1 MSEVV
6 SQLDRAAAAYWRR
19 LAKSSGAANA
29 SAALARAQHLTV
41 EARAESRIPD
51 RAQRPTLDQIEV
63 PPLRLR

>member
-1 MSEVV
+1 MSEIV
-6 SQLDRAAAAYWRR
+6 SELDRAAATYWRW
-19 LAKSSGAANA
+19 LAQAGGANA
-29 SAALARAQHLTV
+29 NAALTRAQQLTV

>member
-1 MSEVV
+1 MSEIV
-6 SQLDRAAAAYWRR
+6 SEMDRAAATYWRG
-19 LAKSSGAANA
+19 LAQRGGANA
-29 SAALARAQHLTV
+29 SAALAQAQRLTV

>member
-19 LAKSSGAANA
+19 LAQSGGAANA
-29 SAALARAQHLTV
+29 SAALARAQQLTV
-41 EARAESRIPD
+41 EARAESRVPD

>member
-1 MSEVV
+1 MSEIV
-6 SQLDRAAAAYWRR
+6 SDLDRAAASYWRQ
-19 LAKSSGAANA
+19 LAQSGGASAN
-29 SAALARAQHLTV
+29 AALARAQQLTV